1 MVKNMR
7 CVIICAAPNTDLAF
21 MKSLIKSDDF
31 IICADGGLE
40 YARKL
45 NIRPDLVVGDFDSF
59 KGDKA
64 EIAEKTITLDTHK
77 DETDTL
83 CCINEGI
90 KTGCDTFLLLSAL
103 GGRFDHS
110 FANLSLLQYLTD
122 KNCKGYIKTENET
135 VTMLKEGSYCF
146 ENLKGKT
153 FSLFPFGCDKAVVS
167 YKNTEYPLKNT
178 EILSSTAVG
187 ISNVFTD
194 CKSEITIH
202 SGYAILFINEKEQL

>member
-1 MVKNMR
+1 MR
-7 CVIICAAPNTDLAF
+7 CVIICAAPNANLGF
-21 MKSLIKSDDF
+21 IKSQIKSDDF

-45 NIRPDLVVGDFDSF
+45 GIKPDLVVGDFDSY
-59 KGDKA
+59 KG
-64 EIAEKTITLDTHK
+64 EIAEITEKKITLDTHK

-90 KTGCDTFLLLSAL
+90 KNGCDTFLLLSAL

-110 FANLSLLQYLTD
+110 FANLSLLQYITD
-122 KNCKGYIKTENET
+122 KNCRGYIKTENET
-135 VTMLKEGSYCF
+135 VTMLKKGVYTF

-153 FSLFPFGCDKAVVS
+153 FSLFPFACDKAVVS
-167 YKNTEYPLKNT
+167 YKNTEYPLLNGDVQ
-178 EILSSTAVG
+178 SSTAVG

-194 CKSEITIH
+194 SKSEITIH
-202 SGYAILFINEKEQL
+202 SGYALLFINEKEQL

>member
-1 MVKNMR
+1 MR
-7 CVIICAAPNTDLAF
+7 CVIICAAPNADLGF
-21 MKSLIKSDDF
+21 IKSQIKSDDI

-45 NIRPDLVVGDFDSF
+45 GIKPDLAVGDFDSY
-59 KGDKA
+59 KG
-64 EIAEKTITLDTHK
+64 EIAEITEKKITLDTHK

-90 KTGCDTFLLLSAL
+90 KNGCDTFLLLSAL

-110 FANLSLLQYLTD
+110 FANLSLLQYITD

-135 VTMLKEGSYCF
+135 VTMLKKGVYTF

-153 FSLFPFGCDKAVVS
+153 FSLFPFACDKAVVS
-167 YKNTEYPLKNT
+167 YKNTEYPLLNGDVQ
-178 EILSSTAVG
+178 SSTAVG

-202 SGYAILFINEKEQL
+202 SGYALLFINEKEQL

>member
-1 MVKNMR
+1 MR
-7 CVIICAAPNTDLAF
+7 CVIICAAPNTDLGF
-21 MKSLIKSDDF
+21 IKSQIKSDDF

-45 NIRPDLVVGDFDSF
+45 GIKPDLAVGDFDSY
-59 KGDKA
+59 KG
-64 EIAEKTITLDTHK
+64 EIAEITEKKIILDTHK

-90 KTGCDTFLLLSAL
+90 KNGCDTFLLLSAL

-110 FANLSLLQYLTD
+110 FANLSLLQYITD

-135 VTMLKEGSYCF
+135 VTMLKKGVYTF

-153 FSLFPFGCDKAVVS
+153 FSLFPFACDKAVVS
-167 YKNTEYPLKNT
+167 YKNTEYPLLNGDVQ
-178 EILSSTAVG
+178 SSTAVG

-194 CKSEITIH
+194 SKSEITIH

>member
-1 MVKNMR
+1 MR

-21 MKSLIKSDDF
+21 IKSQIKDDDY

-45 NIRPDLVVGDFDSF
+45 GVKPNLVVGDFDSY
-59 KGDKA
+59 KG
-64 EIAEKTITLDTHK
+64 EIAEITEKKIALDTHK

-90 KTGCDTFLLLSAL
+90 KFGCDTFLLLSAL

-110 FANLSLLQYLTD
+110 FANMSLLQYIAD

-135 VTMLKEGSYCF
+135 VTMLKHGVYTF

-153 FSLFPFGCDKAVVS
+153 FSLFPFACDKAVVS
-167 YKNTEYPLKNT
+167 YKNTEYPLENA
-178 EILSSTAVG
+178 EVLSSTAVG
-187 ISNVFTD
+187 ISNIFTD
-194 CKSEITIH
+194 SKSEITIH
-202 SGYAILFINEKEQL
+202 SGYALLFINEREQL

>member
-1 MVKNMR
+1 MR
-7 CVIICAAPNTDLAF
+7 CVIICAAPNADLGF
-21 MKSLIKSDDF
+21 IKSQIKSDDF

-45 NIRPDLVVGDFDSF
+45 GIKPDLAVGDFDSY
-59 KGDKA
+59 KG
-64 EIAEKTITLDTHK
+64 EIAEITEKKIILDTHK

-90 KTGCDTFLLLSAL
+90 KNGCDTFLLLSAL

-110 FANLSLLQYLTD
+110 FANLSLLQYITD
-122 KNCKGYIKTENET
+122 KNCKGYIKTETET
-135 VTMLKEGSYCF
+135 VTMLKKGVYTF

-153 FSLFPFGCDKAVVS
+153 FSLFPFACDKAVVS
-167 YKNTEYPLKNT
+167 YKNTEYPLLNGDVQ
-178 EILSSTAVG
+178 SSTAVG

-194 CKSEITIH
+194 SKSEITIH
-202 SGYAILFINEKEQL
+202 SGYALLFINEKEQL